1 MEDKIMA
8 NFCMIDYYMGVFFN
22 AERINTDEVVKVY
35 KKHLKRCRRD
45 YMSLADLVIAI
56 NWMNSHWY
64 KEKNNELCDFYG
76 NLYYQA
82 LDTVNDL
89 LKDDER
95 GLSNFYSEIN

>member
-1 MEDKIMA
+1 
-8 NFCMIDYYMGVFFN
+8 MIDYYMGVFFN
-22 AERINTDEVVKVY
+22 AERVNTDEVVKVY

-45 YMSLADLVIAI
+45 YMSLDDLVIAI

-89 LKDDER
+89 LKDNER